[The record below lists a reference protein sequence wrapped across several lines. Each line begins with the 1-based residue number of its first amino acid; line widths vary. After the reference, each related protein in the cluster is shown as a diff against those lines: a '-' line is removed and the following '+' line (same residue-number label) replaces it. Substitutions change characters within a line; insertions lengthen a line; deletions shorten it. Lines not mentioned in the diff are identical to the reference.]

1 MSLAAI
7 LASSKFL
14 ALVLDA
20 AFRSLL
26 LGCFLATVLAV
37 FRVRAARA
45 KLIAWRGLLLIA
57 IAMPL
62 LMLLSPAVMVVVPVP
77 SFSRSSATSSLQA
90 PHPSGLHS
98 LTESPIPTLSLDD
111 GRLPPKRGSNV
122 SNAAVIPP
130 QAPVP
135 GFALPRA
142 AQPVSWT
149 IAGTLL
155 YLTVLGFF
163 FARLLIGMYFGA
175 RLVRGAQAID
185 DRDTLNLRAA
195 AARTSGLQKP
205 PRLAE
210 SDVVTVPVTLG
221 IFYPTILFPSAWRN
235 WQSDEL
241 AAVLAHE
248 TSHVARR
255 DSLVQLL
262 ALLHRAIFWFSP
274 LSWWLERHLAG
285 LAEQTSD
292 EAALSGGVD
301 RTRYAQA
308 LLGFMAD
315 LESSPVRVW
324 WHGVAMAKTG
334 EGEKRVERILA
345 WRSAMSKR
353 SSKYLVVALVAVCLP
368 AVALSVAAHPSAYQ
382 LQDSTVPAP
391 PSPAAPPPPNQI
403 APTVA
408 IPVPA
413 APLAMPV
420 APSVAP
426 PLPVQVLQP
435 SSAPPLPGIPAV
447 AALVPQQLAQV
458 PSQSGAPPAPPAPPP
473 PIAIA
478 PPSSGGSEYGPGF
491 NPMDDFHWPWG
502 PPFVIVTRGSDHLVM
517 SGSEE
522 DAEHARA
529 LRSKIRGDFIWFEH
543 DGKSYI
549 IRDHAIIN
557 RAKQIWAQRG
567 DSAKLQQQLQAK
579 EQELSAQMRDQVQ
592 QKMQEI
598 RVKIPD
604 MSAELQK
611 LQSEI
616 KNLNAKGATMQELG
630 DLQRQ
635 VGELQQSLGE
645 ARWNSNMQE
654 INRRAG
660 ELGRQMGDLGR
671 QIGEIARREVEQ
683 GRQASEQMRQ
693 LLDNAL
699 SQGLAKPE

>member
-26 LGCFLATVLAV
+26 LGCFLAAVLAA
-37 FRVRAARA
+37 FRVRAVGA
-45 KLIAWRGLLLIA
+45 KLIAWRGLLLVA

-77 SFSRSSATSSLQA
+77 SFSRSSATASSQA
-90 PHPSGLHS
+90 AQPAGAYPMIQTRSHNDERFAPG
-98 LTESPIPTLSLDD
+98 P
-111 GRLPPKRGSNV
+111 RSNV
-122 SNAAVIPP
+122 SDAGVILP

-142 AQPVSWT
+142 AQPVSWAL
-149 IAGTLL
+149 AGTSL
-155 YLTVLGFF
+155 YLTVSLFF
-163 FARLLIGMYFGA
+163 FVRLLIGMYFGQ
-175 RLVRGAQAID
+175 RLVRGSQAIE
-185 DRDTLNLRAA
+185 DRDALNCLAA
-195 AARTSGLQKP
+195 AARTCGLQKP

-210 SDVVTVPVTLG
+210 SDVVVVPVTLG
-221 IFYPTILFPSAWRN
+221 IFYPVILFPSAWRT
-235 WQSDEL
+235 WESDEL

-248 TSHVARR
+248 ASHVERR

-274 LSWWLERHLAG
+274 LSWWLERHLG
-285 LAEQTSD
+285 DLAEQASD
-292 EAALSGGVD
+292 EAALSGGAD

-345 WRSAMSKR
+345 WRSAMSNRFGK
-353 SSKYLVVALVAVCLP
+353 SLAVVLVAVCVP

-391 PSPAAPPPPNQI
+391 PSPAAPPPPNQL

-408 IPVPA
+408 IPVPP
-413 APLAMPV
+413 APLATPV
-420 APSVAP
+420 APSIAP
-426 PLPVQVLQP
+426 PLPVRVLEP
-435 SSAPPLPGIPAV
+435 SSVPPLPAIPAV
-447 AALVPQQLAQV
+447 AATVPQQLAQV

-491 NPMDDFHWPWG
+491 NPMDDFRWPWG

-529 LRSKIRGDFIWFEH
+529 LRSKIPGDFIWFEH

-549 IRDHAIIN
+549 IRDQAIIN
-557 RAKQIWAQRG
+557 RAKQIWAQRA
-567 DSAKLQQQLQAK
+567 DFAKRQKDLQAK
-579 EQELSAQMRDQVQ
+579 EQELSAQMREQVQ
-592 QKMQEI
+592 QKMQEV

-645 ARWNSNMQE
+645 ARWNSNMQKL
-654 INRRAG
+654 NRRAD
-660 ELGRQMGDLGR
+660 ELGQQMGDLGR
-671 QIGEIARREVEQ
+671 QIGEIVRREVDQ

-693 LLDNAL
+693 LFDDAITN
-699 SQGLAKPE
+699 GKAKPE